1 MSGPVPNHETAGKM
15 RWLAAALLAMFVTGC
30 AAPEARVETAAPAG
44 AIQPARVKVDFTATR
59 ISTSFA
65 EGNAGVAGRA
75 VAIDDPVRVASISK
89 LVAALGVMRLVEQG
103 KLDLDRDVGAYLGW
117 QVRNPA
123 FPDAPITM
131 RHLLSHRSGLRD
143 NIDYIVP
150 LDGDLSAV
158 MADNRAWELRYPP
171 GDYFSYANINSPLIA
186 AVMEAATGERFD
198 ALMARLV
205 LTPIKLDAC
214 YNWGAGC
221 SDGRRAQAVTLLRPN
236 GDLARDAAMKGP
248 DPCAV
253 YPATN
258 GNCDVEKL
266 YRLGRNGSAFSPQG
280 GLRISARD
288 LAKIGQVL
296 LNEGK
301 PLLSKKTFAEMLG
314 PVWTFDG
321 SNGDDDKGYF
331 RAYGLG
337 IHWLDSS
344 QTGGKG
350 EQWIGHVGEAYSLRA
365 GFWVNPK
372 AGKGFVRYA
381 TMVDE
386 FAPVGHCFEKCP

>member
-1 MSGPVPNHETAGKM
+1 MTI
-15 RWLAAALLAMFVTGC
+15 AATLLSGC
-30 AAPEARVETAAPAG
+30 AATTRPDQIAAAPAM
-44 AIQPARVKVDFTATR
+44 IRPAVVKVDFTANS
-59 ISTSFA
+59 IEPSKV

-75 VAIDDPVRVASISK
+75 VTIDDPARVASISK
-89 LVAALGVMRLVEQG
+89 MVVAIAVMRLVEQG
-103 KLDLDRDVGAYLGW
+103 KLDLDRDVSAYLGW

-123 FPDAPITM
+123 FPDAPM
-131 RHLLSHRSGLRD
+131 SLRHLLSHQAGLRD
-143 NIDYIVP
+143 KIDYTVP
-150 LDGDLSAV
+150 LDGDLAKV
-158 MADNRAWELRYPP
+158 LGNPLAWDEVHPP
-171 GDYFSYANINSPLIA
+171 GTYFSYANINSPLIA
-186 AVMEAATGERFD
+186 AVMEGATGERFD
-198 ALMARLV
+198 RLMARLV
-205 LTPIKLDAC
+205 LTPLGLDAC

-253 YPATN
+253 YPASD
-258 GNCDVEKL
+258 GSCDVEKL

-288 LAKIGQVL
+288 LAKIGQVML
-296 LNEGK
+296 RNGA
-301 PLLSKKTFAEMLG
+301 PLLSPKSFAEMTG

-337 IHWLDSS
+337 VHWLVDAE
-344 QTGGKG
+344 GNR
-350 EQWIGHVGEAYSLRA
+350 WFGHVGEAYSLRA
-365 GFWVNPK
+365 GFWINP
-372 AGKGFVRYA
+372 AEGKGFYRYV

-386 FAPVGHCFEKCP
+386 FSPVGHCFDRCP